1 MFVQHDKVFFNAK
14 KVTWVVADLE
24 FSNKV
29 YVKFDNGDSREFI
42 FQRQDEMKA
51 FVEKITSASE

>member
-1 MFVQHDKVFFNAK
+1 MFIQHDKVFFNAK

-29 YVKFDNGDSREFI
+29 YVKFDNGDSREFT